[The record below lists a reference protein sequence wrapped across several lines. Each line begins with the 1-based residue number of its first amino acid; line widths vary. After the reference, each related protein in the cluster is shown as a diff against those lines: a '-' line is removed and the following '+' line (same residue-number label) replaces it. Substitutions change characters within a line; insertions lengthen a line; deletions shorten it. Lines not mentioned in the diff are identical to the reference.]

1 MNKEEILEKSRQE
14 NKNKDIYE
22 QEIIKQGNAVVT
34 SVMVILATVFFYHP
48 GFYRRGNQL
57 WFICYRV
64 LPFYGIILDEMGKA
78 QTTSPACSGI
88 ALYGLYFTVFNM
100 SYL

>member
-34 SVMVILATVFFYHP
+34 SVMVILATVFFISAP
-48 GFYRRGNQL
+48 VTQIF
-57 WFICYRV
+57 
-64 LPFYGIILDEMGKA
+64 P
-78 QTTSPACSGI
+78 
-88 ALYGLYFTVFNM
+88 
-100 SYL
+100 